1 MKSILVIVFAVFMS
15 TACTSGEQAELEAT
29 GEEGTDSGLI
39 RSGPDHHFLVKLT
52 SSMSTQDNGPGDA
65 VTGVLIMP
73 SSLRGSTVEGTI
85 ERADRSFLRFSF
97 HTVEFEGKSYP
108 IETVI
113 TGVVSS
119 KGNVG
124 QDDLRQ
130 RLRVA
135 GGGIIAYG
143 TTTAIDEGAE
153 IYLVAWDKGS

>member
-1 MKSILVIVFAVFMS
+1 MKSILVIVLAALVS
-15 TACTSGEQAELEAT
+15 TACTPGEQAGLVAT
-29 GEEGTDSGLI
+29 KEECTDSGI
-39 RSGPDHHFLVKLT
+39 ITSGPDHHFLVKLT
-52 SSMSTQDNGPGDA
+52 SSMSTQDNNPGDT

-73 SSLRGSTVEGTI
+73 TSLRGSLVEGTI
-85 ERADRSFLRFSF
+85 TRADRSFLRFSLD
-97 HTVEFEGKSYP
+97 TVIFEGKSYP

-130 RLRVA
+130 RIRVA